1 MENRRNRWKIIRGR
15 SKGNEIARNEKRDE
29 ILRGYVRMYTW
40 RTSCLEIIHRRIAW
54 VSRTRSFNNSTVK
67 EFQNR
72 PEILSLLLSLTKLRN
87 YNFRNAMSSNLF
99 FFFFFFWNI
108 EKFMRIRNLR
118 SKLKNPVYSKY
129 DIFNFFFSK
138 LQPRKTNV
146 ISRDEN

>member
-87 YNFRNAMSSNLF
+87 CNFRNAMSSNLF
-99 FFFFFFWNI
+99 FFFFLL
-108 EKFMRIRNLR
+108 EYRKFHANSYLR
-118 SKLKNPVYSKY
+118 WKLKNAVYSKY

>member
-87 YNFRNAMSSNLF
+87 CNFRNAMSSNLF
-99 FFFFFFWNI
+99 FFFFLLEYRKIHANSY
-108 EKFMRIRNLR
+108 LR
-118 SKLKNPVYSKY
+118 SKLKNAVYSKY